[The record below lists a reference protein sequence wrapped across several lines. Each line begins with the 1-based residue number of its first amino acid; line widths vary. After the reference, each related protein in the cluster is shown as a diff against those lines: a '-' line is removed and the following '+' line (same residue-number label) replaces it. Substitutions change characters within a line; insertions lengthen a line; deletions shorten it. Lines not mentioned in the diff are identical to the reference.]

1 MPSQSSTTTS
11 FLTAVQERR
20 SIYTIKKT
28 SPIPNSRIKE
38 IVHHALKYAPSPF
51 NVRSCRCIILFGA
64 EHEKLWNEAYKITEE
79 QTPGAIGIL
88 GPKIRQFGE
97 GYGTVCLAI
106 FVYLPSPSGIG
117 ISINDHVMISI
128 IYIPSPHNKPNPNTP
143 SPQQVLFFDDS
154 HAYTALTPRFQALS
168 KTYPEWE
175 EHSSGMHQFVVWTA
189 LHNEGVGASLQHYQ
203 PSITGF
209 VNTTWNVP
217 ETWTLKAQLVFGE
230 PTKGPGEEK
239 VKTGLE
245 ESLRVFGA

>member
-97 GYGTVCLAI
+97 GYGT
-106 FVYLPSPSGIG
+106 
-117 ISINDHVMISI
+117 
-128 IYIPSPHNKPNPNTP
+128 
-143 SPQQVLFFDDS
+143 VLFFDDS